1 MAIHMWNRVA
11 RVVCAQSQSSD
22 RKSSEIRERI
32 KNTPHTVFSRHR
44 GSLTSEIMRSQLS
57 MSYQLVSR
65 PFLAFPPRRLA
76 STAHGTAQRA
86 QRTRLS
92 LRPETHCVLGLPTV
106 CTLAHCP
113 LLSQVSTR
121 HTSHQQPLSEH
132 KLLSRNVHPRYFYRF
147 TSFGAMS
154 CVLCL
159 DRCCT
164 Q

>member
-44 GSLTSEIMRSQLS
+44 GPLTSKIMRSQLS
-57 MSYQLVSR
+57 ISYKPVPRL
-65 PFLAFPPRRLA
+65 FLAFPPRRPRLPPR
-76 STAHGTAQRA
+76 TAQRA